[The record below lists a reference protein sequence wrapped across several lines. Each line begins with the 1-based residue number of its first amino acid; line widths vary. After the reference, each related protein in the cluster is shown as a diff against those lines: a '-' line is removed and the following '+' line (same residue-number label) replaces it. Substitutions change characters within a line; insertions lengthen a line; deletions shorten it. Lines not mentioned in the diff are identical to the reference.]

1 MDYKEEA
8 QKLINY
14 AINLL
19 SLQYNSDGVLMK
31 RSECLPK
38 AKMIARSHISFAV
51 NQGGF
56 APHLYSYWEKVKE
69 EIDRCI

>member
-1 MDYKEEA
+1 MNYKEEA
-8 QKLINY
+8 QRLVNY

-19 SLQYNSDGVLMK
+19 SIQFNSDGAVMK
-31 RSECLPK
+31 RSKCLTK
-38 AKMIARSHISFAV
+38 AKMIAKSHISFAM